1 VSESMQ
7 HFILGTEVRTFHC
20 EA

>member
-1 VSESMQ
+1 MQ